1 MLPGQTNLHS
11 GHSTPFPFAFSDMTA
26 QLPCEESDFA
36 FGVIPRERAVL
47 VGTQAAAAHPKLAST
62 PSRSLFASLIQSHN
76 LWGQVARR
84 ACRSERELDGVTPK
98 PWDVGSEYS
107 VLSIALRDWEMNLPI
122 KHQWSIRNLRGYK
135 AESLDLVCTFRQDLP
150 WTD

>member
-47 VGTQAAAAHPKLAST
+47 VGTQAAAAHPNLIST

-98 PWDVGSEYS
+98 PWEASSEYS

-135 AESLDLVCTFRQDLP
+135 AESLDLVCESNVEG
-150 WTD
+150 WAI

>member
-36 FGVIPRERAVL
+36 FGVTPREGAVL